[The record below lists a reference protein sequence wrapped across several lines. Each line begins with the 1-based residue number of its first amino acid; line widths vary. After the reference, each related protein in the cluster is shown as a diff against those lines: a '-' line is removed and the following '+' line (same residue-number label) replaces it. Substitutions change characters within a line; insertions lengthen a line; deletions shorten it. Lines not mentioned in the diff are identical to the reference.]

1 MVSVLANAAT
11 HHLDRVY
18 CCSDVGGRVRQGG
31 EIFNP
36 FPTRM
41 IHGYGFVCQTKGN
54 SEMINKRTMK
64 MT

>member
-41 IHGYGFVCQTKGN
+41 FHGFVCQK
-54 SEMINKRTMK
+54 EIQK
-64 MT
+64 

>member
-41 IHGYGFVCQTKGN
+41 FHGFVCQRERKFYYKN
-54 SEMINKRTMK
+54 FCR
-64 MT
+64 